1 MHEPTSDADVAMQ
14 ATAEELRRLSATV
27 SDRMTSISLAQ
38 GRDPQAD
45 RAAADA
51 RVQAEVNQ
59 AQAGQTDRARRTTA
73 PAAPNGEPPAPG
85 PQTQRPPTVTQSTAS
100 RPEKQTPRISPPVFG
115 QPAFSTLL
123 KASASQ
129 QPLPQM
135 PISHAAQAVSSPLR
149 PSSCHAQ
156 PSPPEHPAS
165 SPLKP
170 ASHPPKRQLSPSKDP
185 AFPPHKAPRLE
196 ASATAHPPK
205 RQLPPS
211 NEVIPSCFKVPRLQ
225 PPQDSSKSAVDQ
237 TESSAGATGLAGLDH
252 ANATEE
258 QEVECISCSDKYAS
272 DSASLR
278 DEYLFPPRCCGQ
290 PIPAEASSSV
300 LTPLLI
306 DRFNKKKVEYETVDK
321 TYCHEPTCS
330 AFVPPLSIKDKIA
343 LCGAC
348 NKETCV
354 GCKGP
359 SHKGECPK
367 DAASQALLQLA
378 KKNGWQQCK
387 SCNRIVELDTGCFH
401 MSKFHA
407 HREDGAG

>member
-1 MHEPTSDADVAMQ
+1 MDRHAAECQSLLLAIRLQQQEILQWEAQRRSRHEPTSDADVAMQ

-51 RVQAEVNQ
+51 RCL
-59 AQAGQTDRARRTTA
+59 
-73 PAAPNGEPPAPG
+73 
-85 PQTQRPPTVTQSTAS
+85 VTLF
-100 RPEKQTPRISPPVFG
+100 E
-115 QPAFSTLL
+115 
-123 KASASQ
+123 
-129 QPLPQM
+129 
-135 PISHAAQAVSSPLR
+135 
-149 PSSCHAQ
+149 
-156 PSPPEHPAS
+156 
-165 SPLKP
+165 
-170 ASHPPKRQLSPSKDP
+170 
-185 AFPPHKAPRLE
+185 
-196 ASATAHPPK
+196 
-205 RQLPPS
+205 
-211 NEVIPSCFKVPRLQ
+211 
-225 PPQDSSKSAVDQ
+225 
-237 TESSAGATGLAGLDH
+237 
-252 ANATEE
+252 
-258 QEVECISCSDKYAS
+258 
-272 DSASLR
+272 ASLR